1 MARQSAI
8 SHFSLTKSIY
18 ARGEPQQPIA
28 PSARK
33 ARKEIV

>member
-18 ARGEPQQPIA
+18 ARGAGTAYRVIA
-28 PSARK
+28 TQ
-33 ARKEIV
+33 ARKEIN